1 MNTNDLIAM
10 LAAEA
15 STTPTVSALRRC
27 VQATAAGVAISLAL
41 VLTLWG
47 LNPELNTLTHTQAF
61 WVKVVWLVLTC
72 TFAAPVVMHLARPGV
87 AAGRGVWGIALALV
101 GMALLALMQVA
112 TVDADTGMQ
121 LMLGSSWQALDAARH
136 GAHTPSASGRKR
148 WLDGGRFGEF
158 GLFPALH
165 RNSLRVC
172 GGLVC
177 SRHCL
182 DDLCWRVAGFTLV
195 ALVSHAL
202 LIARESRSDKL
213 PNTPQTKKAPCHGAF
228 LLLQV
233 RR

>member
-121 LMLGSSWQALDAARH
+121 LMLGSSWQEC
-136 GAHTPSASGRKR
+136 SASIVALSVPLLTALLWMLRDMAPTR
-148 WLDGGRFGEF
+148 
-158 GLFPALH
+158 PALAGASAGLMAGALA
-165 RNSLRVC
+165 SLVYS
-172 GGLVC
+172 L
-177 SRHCL
+177 HCTETAYAFVAV
-182 DDLCWRVAGFTLV
+182 WYVAGI
-195 ALVSHAL
+195 ALMTCVGAL
-202 LIARESRSDKL
+202 LGSR
-213 PNTPQTKKAPCHGAF
+213 
-228 LLLQV
+228 LL
-233 RR
+233 RW